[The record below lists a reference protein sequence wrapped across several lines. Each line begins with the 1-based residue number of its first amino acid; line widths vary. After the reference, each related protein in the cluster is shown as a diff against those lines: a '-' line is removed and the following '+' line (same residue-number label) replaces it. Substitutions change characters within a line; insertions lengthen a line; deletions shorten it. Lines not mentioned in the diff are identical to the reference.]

1 VYKKTDSTLR
11 GNIGAELEALI
22 RERKRPLPF
31 IPAYPALGRT
41 TLRGRQFLN
50 GLPIDK
56 TDMAA
61 DALNPVRRSYI
72 PDIIAETSA
81 IAAGLVSAP
90 REKLKET
97 AREISGNRK
106 ERIMIFDA
114 ETDEDLSAAAEA
126 LGDAGLLGIS
136 AGCAGFAEFLIR
148 ALPLESAGEK
158 PALRLPRLPLLVVS
172 GSRHPVSTA
181 QIRTALES
189 GVKGAAVEGEKLLM
203 PEWFSGPEAASV
215 TSRAAESL
223 RTEGIFILGT
233 TMSVPSMGKG
243 PEHAD
248 LSGPGTAG
256 LLGKLV
262 KQINAA
268 AGPLILAVF
277 GGDTLLG
284 IMEILEYEYLSP
296 LGEIRPG
303 IAAVRAR
310 GKSGAA
316 FIVTKAGAFGDPGI
330 IRTIEDFLH
339 TPE

>member
-11 GNIGAELEALI
+11 GSIGAELEALI
-22 RERKRPLPF
+22 REKKAPLPF
-31 IPAYPALGRT
+31 IPAYPGLGRT
-41 TLRGRQFLN
+41 TVRGVQLLN

-61 DALNPVRRSYI
+61 DALNPVRHSYI
-72 PDIIAETSA
+72 PDVIAETSA
-81 IAAGLVSAP
+81 IPAEVVSAS

-97 AREISGNRK
+97 ARELSADRK

-114 ETDEDLSAAAEA
+114 ETDEDLSAAAAA
-126 LGDAGLLGIS
+126 LRDAGLLGIS

-148 ALPLESAGEK
+148 ALPLERAGEK
-158 PALRLPRLPLLVVS
+158 PALHLPGLPLLVVS
-172 GSRHPVSTA
+172 GSRHPVSTG

-189 GVKGAAVEGEKLLM
+189 GVKGAAVEGEKLRR
-203 PEWFSGPEAASV
+203 PEWFTGPEAASV
-215 TSRAAESL
+215 IALATESL
-223 RTEGIFILGT
+223 RNEGIFILGT
-233 TMSVPSMGKG
+233 TLSAPSIGTG
-243 PEHAD
+243 TEHAD

-262 KQINAA
+262 KHINAA

-303 IAAVRAR
+303 IAAARAH
-310 GKSGAA
+310 GKSGVA

-330 IRTIEDFLH
+330 IRIIEDFLKR
-339 TPE
+339 P